1 MGYSDLTWSYKDPTT
16 SQKLNQMSDNSVW
29 TSEQSIFGC
38 QMTVSSTDTVQIYP
52 GLMAIGDQWVRET
65 GVADITTLTAS
76 NAAHWED
83 GNGEGS
89 SSAWWVVA
97 FQSGNGFNVLFRQS
111 APAYSDTNSSTANG
125 AKIYDKTGS
134 TWYRYLGMVYNNT
147 ANALEYSQCSRFFPR
162 TIQTVRRGNY
172 PYITGTNNVDLT
184 GAMPTNASGFQ
195 VMSLSIWAT
204 HPANKFEIEVNG
216 NIISSNASTVQNM
229 LLFRNEKVTAI
240 AAIETVAGANE
251 GNILTVFHTTDSQT
265 AGEAIFNVRIGAD
278 ISIGFNGTVSS
289 GMHWLDG
296 TKSSMT
302 ITEIEG

>member
-1 MGYSDLTWSYKDPTT
+1 
-16 SQKLNQMSDNSVW
+16 MSDNSVW

-134 TWYRYLGMVYNNT
+134 TWFRYLGMVYNNT

-162 TIQTVRRGNY
+162 TIQTVRRGDY
-172 PYITGTNNVDLT
+172 PYLT
-184 GAMPTNASGFQ
+184 GAGGIDFTAAVPLNSSGME
-195 VMSLSIWAT
+195 VMSLSVWAT
-204 HPANKFEIEVNG
+204 HPVNKLEVEING
-216 NIISSNASTVQNM
+216 NIGIGAAGSLLTLA
-229 LLFRNEKVTAI
+229 LFRDEKETAI
-240 AAIETVAGANE
+240 ASVESNIGAGLGSNL
-251 GNILTVFHTTDSQT
+251 IIFHTIDSQT
-265 AGEAIFNVRIGAD
+265 AGEAKFNVRAGTHDGNNFAI
-278 ISIGFNGTVSS
+278 NGVILASKHLAPGT
-289 GMHWLDG
+289 

-302 ITEIEG
+302 IREIEG